1 MSHWLLTKSEA
12 ATAEPVARQGVAVK
26 RFVTS
31 MGYVLTLFDKL
42 EFDNK
47 VPIVRL
53 WSGIID
59 NQRI

>member
-1 MSHWLLTKSEA
+1 
-12 ATAEPVARQGVAVK
+12 
-26 RFVTS
+26 